1 MAMKITCI
9 CLRRSLMRYQ
19 DAELRPRSV
28 KRAEDHL
35 LDCGHCRA
43 RLLQLRNG
51 QRFARE
57 LPRLAPEPGNWESLE
72 TALDAALLRPTNETA
87 TRRTAFTNLRMRPVT
102 VAPTLPPLF
111 LALGLLA

>member
-28 KRAEDHL
+28 KRVEDHL

-57 LPRLAPEPGNWESLE
+57 LPRLAPEPGNWGALE
-72 TALDAALLRPTNETA
+72 TAIEAASLRPTTVPVI
-87 TRRTAFTNLRMRPVT
+87 RRTALTSLRPRPLT
-102 VAPTLPPLF
+102 MPAG
-111 LALGLLA
+111 LA